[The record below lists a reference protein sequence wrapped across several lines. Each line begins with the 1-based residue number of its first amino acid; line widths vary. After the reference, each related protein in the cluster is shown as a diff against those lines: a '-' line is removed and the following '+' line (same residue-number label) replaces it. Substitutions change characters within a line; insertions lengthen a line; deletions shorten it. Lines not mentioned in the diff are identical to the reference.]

1 MTAAGVR
8 LDGVSACFTHS
19 LKGTVYAVRN
29 VSLDVAPGE
38 LMTLLGPSGCGKT
51 TTLPPIVAV
60 KVPYGKEQID
70 KLLPTNW
77 SVVNEKRAEWTNRWN
92 RTVER

>member
-1 MTAAGVR
+1 MQHLLTPEVQAILADSQGWGPVNGKVR
-8 LDGVSACFTHS
+8 LEP
-19 LKGTVYAVRN
+19 K
-29 VSLDVAPGE
+29 VA
-38 LMTLLGPSGCGKT
+38 
-51 TTLPPIVAV
+51 A

-77 SVVNEKRAEWTNRWN
+77 TLVNEKRAEWTNRWN

>member
-1 MTAAGVR
+1 VQYLLTPEVQAILADSQGWGPINSKVR
-8 LDGVSACFTHS
+8 LDP
-19 LKGTVYAVRN
+19 K
-29 VSLDVAPGE
+29 VA
-38 LMTLLGPSGCGKT
+38 
-51 TTLPPIVAV
+51 A

-77 SVVNEKRAEWTNRWN
+77 TLVNEKRAEWTNRWN